1 MRSVIWLLLLFSVAV
16 VAARALGMNDGLVT
30 IYWAPYQI
38 QLALNFALI
47 LAVLGIGLGFLALRA
62 VTTLWRLPR
71 RAQEWRDARRL
82 EAAQAAFREAI
93 AYFFAARYSRAYRAA
108 RRAVELH
115 TVAAGT
121 ETARETDGEAIALNQ
136 LLAAHSLHRLQDA
149 RRRDAAVDGVRAM
162 IGNELPAGS
171 VVVEGAALLSAEWAL
186 DDRDAVRALS
196 ELDAMPPGV
205 SRRTQALRLRL
216 QAARLA
222 QNPLDALHTARLLAK
237 HQGFA
242 PMASQSLL
250 RSLATDALDT
260 ARDLEQL
267 RKVWDCLDLVERKD
281 ARIAAHAAVCASR
294 FADEGR
300 RTAREWL
307 KPHWDR
313 FVTQDEIGRTELS
326 QALLLSTDDEVSA
339 DWLPVLERAIE
350 ALPAD
355 PELAYVVG
363 RVMMARKLWGRARR
377 LLELSTSLPGADQS
391 VRRGAWALLGS
402 LAERDNDAAR
412 AELCYREAAHVAA

>member
-1 MRSVIWLLLLFSVAV
+1 MRSVIWLLLLFAVAV

-47 LAVLGIGLGFLALRA
+47 LMVSGVGAGFVLLRA
-62 VTTLWRLPR
+62 ATALWRLPR
-71 RAQEWRDARRL
+71 RAQEWRNARRL
-82 EAAQAAFREAI
+82 EAAQSAFREAV

-121 ETARETDGEAIALNQ
+121 EGAKSSEGESIALNQ

-149 RRRDAAVDGVRAM
+149 RRRDAAVEGVRAM
-162 IGNELPAGS
+162 IGHEVPAGS
-171 VVVEGAALLSAEWAL
+171 IVAEGAALLSAEWAL
-186 DDRDAVRALS
+186 DDRDAVRSLS
-196 ELDAMPPGV
+196 ELDAMSPGV

-222 QNPLDALHTARLLAK
+222 QNPLDALHTGRLLSR
-237 HQGFA
+237 HQAFA
-242 PMASQSLL
+242 PVASQSLL
-250 RSLATDALDT
+250 RSLAIEALDT

-267 RKVWDCLDLVERKD
+267 QVIWESLDSTERKD
-281 ARIAAHAAVCASR
+281 ARIAVHAASCAAQ
-294 FADEGR
+294 FDGEGR
-300 RTAREWL
+300 KTAREWL

-313 FVTQDEIGRTELS
+313 FASQEESGRTDLCV
-326 QALLLSTDDEVSA
+326 ALRLATDDDISP

-355 PELAYVVG
+355 PELAFVVG
-363 RVMMARKLWGRARR
+363 RVMMTKKLWGRARR
-377 LLELSTSLPGADQS
+377 LLELATSLPGAIPA
-391 VRRGAWALLGS
+391 VRRSAWSLLGT
-402 LAERDNDAAR
+402 LAERDNDTMR
-412 AELCYREAAHVAA
+412 AESCYREAAHVDI